1 MAGSERWAPLFPL
14 GLVLF
19 PREQLPLH
27 IFEPR
32 YRAMTERCERES
44 IPFGVVLARDAGL
57 AEIGCEAWI
66 EQTLQRY
73 SDGRRDIMTVGGD
86 RIRVRAVREH
96 ADGYLEGRVE
106 LVEDGPGED
115 GPDAR
120 PARDLAGGLPATDP
134 EPGAGAMLLQ
144 LYHECRRL
152 QRTVVRS
159 LGDAPN
165 LADSE
170 DEIDLEAGY
179 TFSLA
184 ARIQMGPGE
193 RQGLLELQ
201 SESMREHFLLSYL
214 ARLRSRLDTQMR
226 NVGYVKRNGKAETRE

>member
-1 MAGSERWAPLFPL
+1 
-14 GLVLF
+14 
-19 PREQLPLH
+19 
-27 IFEPR
+27 
-32 YRAMTERCERES
+32 
-44 IPFGVVLARDAGL
+44 
-57 AEIGCEAWI
+57 
-66 EQTLQRY
+66 
-73 SDGRRDIMTVGGD
+73 MTVGGD

-106 LVEDGPGED
+106 LVEDGMGLEGRD
-115 GPDAR
+115 ETGPNE
-120 PARDLAGGLPATDP
+120 PFGRDLHAGSPTADQ
-134 EPGAGAMLLQ
+134 EPGAGEMLLQ

-165 LADSE
+165 LSDSE
-170 DEIDLEAGY
+170 DEIELEAGY

-226 NVGYVKRNGKAETRE
+226 NVGYVKRNGKAETRD